1 MWNESDKQGF
11 EEANSQ
17 QLGQFSKNT
26 DCWNLMK
33 ELAQDLN
40 NETFLE
46 VGTWN
51 GYGST
56 MAIVEGLR
64 TRSNPNYIFY
74 SLECNKEK
82 HQAASQLYKDDK
94 NVHILNEV
102 LTKLP
107 LEIIAKKFPFIKKE
121 DGKFHEWAELD
132 YQNCESC
139 ELFWGKRL
147 ASKKIFDVVILDG
160 GEYTTWFEFLLL
172 KNKTNIFV
180 LDDTRSVKNKDAYAD
195 LLEDS
200 EWIHTARMF
209 DNDTTDVFM
218 RKNRLSLS

>member
-11 EEANSQ
+11 EDANQ
-17 QLGQFSKNT
+17 KQIGQFSRNT
-26 DCWNLMK
+26 DCWNYITD
-33 ELAQDLN
+33 LAKDLN

-64 TRSNPNYIFY
+64 TRPNSNYVFY

-82 HQAASQLYKDDK
+82 CSSASQLYKNDK

-107 LEIIAKKFPFIKKE
+107 LETISKKFPFIKKGN
-121 DGKFHEWAELD
+121 GKYQDWAELD
-132 YQNCESC
+132 YQNTEKCD
-139 ELFWGKRL
+139 LFWGKRVL
-147 ASKKIFDVVILDG
+147 PKIFDVVILDG
-160 GEYTTWFEFLLL
+160 GEYTSWFEFLLL

-180 LDDTRSVKNKDAYAD
+180 LDDTQSMKNKDSYAF
-195 LLEDS
+195 LLDDP
-200 EWIHTARMF
+200 EWIHTAQMF
-209 DNDTTDVFM
+209 DNDTTSVFK
-218 RKNRLSLS
+218 RKNFLSSS

>member
-1 MWNESDKQGF
+1 
-11 EEANSQ
+11 
-17 QLGQFSKNT
+17 L
-26 DCWNLMK
+26 
-33 ELAQDLN
+33 
-40 NETFLE
+40 
-46 VGTWN
+46 
-51 GYGST
+51 
-56 MAIVEGLR
+56 
-64 TRSNPNYIFY
+64 
-74 SLECNKEK
+74 
-82 HQAASQLYKDDK
+82 AASKLYKDDK
-94 NVHILNEV
+94 NIHILNEV

-180 LDDTRSVKNKDAYAD
+180 LDDTQKCKNKDAYAD
-195 LLEDS
+195 LQKDS

-218 RKNRLSLS
+218 RKNRLFLS

>member
-1 MWNESDKQGF
+1 MWNETDKQGF
-11 EEANSQ
+11 EEANSKQ
-17 QLGQFSKNT
+17 VGQFSKNT

-40 NETFLE
+40 NEKFLE

-56 MAIVEGLR
+56 MAIVEGIR
-64 TRSNPNYIFY
+64 TRKNSNYIFY

-82 HQAASQLYKDDK
+82 NQSDSQFYKDEK

-160 GEYTTWFEFLLL
+160 GEYTSWFEFLLL

-195 LLEDS
+195 LKNDS
-200 EWIHTARMF
+200 EWIHTAQMF

-218 RKNRLSLS
+218 RKNRLFLS